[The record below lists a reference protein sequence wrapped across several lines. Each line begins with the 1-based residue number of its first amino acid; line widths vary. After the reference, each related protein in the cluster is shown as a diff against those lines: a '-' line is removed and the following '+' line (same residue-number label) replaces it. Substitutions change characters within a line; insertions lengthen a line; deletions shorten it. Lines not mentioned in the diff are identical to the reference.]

1 MCIEQLPDNTDQFI
15 DFETNI
21 SNIDNI
27 IKCKNA
33 INILIKYPLYRLY
46 LSKKTNF
53 IKPHKYYT
61 NITLNIMY
69 QTNVYAGTEIR
80 KYMNHIDYLENRRQK
95 IICCICMLEIIIR
108 NTFLLEVNT
117 DFKNTVIEKYLHE
130 FFKYKDI
137 FNEIYA
143 EFGVQMTD
151 PYQYICSMLKKF

>member
-1 MCIEQLPDNTDQFI
+1 
-15 DFETNI
+15 
-21 SNIDNI
+21 
-27 IKCKNA
+27 
-33 INILIKYPLYRLY
+33 
-46 LSKKTNF
+46 
-53 IKPHKYYT
+53 
-61 NITLNIMY
+61 
-69 QTNVYAGTEIR
+69 
-80 KYMNHIDYLENRRQK
+80 MNHIDYLENRRQK